1 MSMKKI
7 VVGLDRSDGARAAL
21 RFALEEARLHGA
33 EVHCIHVWQVPYAP
47 VSGAP
52 VFVVGGLPEYEKGVA
67 EDAQHVVADLLAEV
81 GDTGGVTVHEH
92 VLRGGPAHELVERS
106 RDADLLVVGS
116 RGHGGFAGLLLGS
129 VSTQCVHHA
138 TCPVAVVH
146 PPKETGSESS

>member
-1 MSMKKI
+1 MKKI

-33 EVHCIHVWQVPYAP
+33 ELHCVHVWEVVYGP

-52 VFVVGGLPEYEKGVA
+52 VFVIGGLPELERGVA
-67 EDAQHVVADLLAEV
+67 EDAQHVVDDLLAEV
-81 GDTGGVTVHEH
+81 EDTGGVTIHRQ
-92 VLRGGPAHELVERS
+92 VLRGGAAHELVELS

-116 RGHGGFAGLLLGS
+116 RGHGGFTGLLLGS

-138 TCPVAVVH
+138 LCPVAVVH
-146 PPKETGSESS
+146 PPKEHEAS